1 VLYVKA
7 SDAAGNKMPLRRMGA
22 SGPITTTASTGEAL
36 LDFQYQN
43 SDNLPL
49 DFVQLPVKDHIL
61 TLELTYYQ
69 DVARSDAEN
78 PPAYARGF
86 VDQNFDSPI
95 YDGFLP
101 RTGSFSLP
109 GYEDYKFTFKRDTQ
123 TILEVAKD
131 PGLGLIAFFFGVMA
145 LGFTI
150 SLYTTFTRC
159 WARIVPSEERPGT
172 LNITLGGLA
181 EKNKVTFERDF
192 EKLATR
198 IKESLSAAM
207 SRHQT

>member
-1 VLYVKA
+1 
-7 SDAAGNKMPLRRMGA
+7 M
-22 SGPITTTASTGEAL
+22 TTTASTGEAL
-36 LDFQYQN
+36 LDFQFQN

-69 DVARSDAEN
+69 DVARSDGEN

-86 VDQNFDSPI
+86 VDQNFDKPI
-95 YDGFLP
+95 YDAFLP
-101 RTGSFSLP
+101 RTGPFSLP
-109 GYEDYKFTFKRDTQ
+109 GYGDYKFTFRRDTQ

-145 LGFTI
+145 LGFTL

-159 WARIVPSEERPGT
+159 WAKIVPNEERPGT
-172 LNITLGGLA
+172 VNITLGGLS

-192 EKLATR
+192 QKLATR
-198 IKESLSAAM
+198 IKEYLGVATAGP
-207 SRHQT
+207 QT